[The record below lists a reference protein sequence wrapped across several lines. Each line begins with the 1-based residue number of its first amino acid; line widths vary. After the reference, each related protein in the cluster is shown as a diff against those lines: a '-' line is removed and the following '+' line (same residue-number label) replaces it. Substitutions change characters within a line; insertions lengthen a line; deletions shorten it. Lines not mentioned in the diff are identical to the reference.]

1 MNKEEVFKKVLEV
14 YEDVFSDDEQYDI
27 GTEFKDIDSWDSM
40 DNVIFLS
47 KLESKFNI
55 KFKTGDMVS
64 IKTFED
70 IVNCI
75 IEKL

>member
-27 GTEFKDIDSWDSM
+27 GTEFKDIDSWDSL

>member
-40 DNVIFLS
+40 DNVLFLS